1 MGTFEIPENPKN
13 YEDNVRTT
21 TDPEDVLEHV
31 RFHSRYGKCSKILNT
46 FIFLFS
52 NKLSWVKV
60 FRINPE
66 FRILGLTFHRKSA
79 SKY

>member
-1 MGTFEIPENPKN
+1 MGRFEIPENPNN

-21 TDPEDVLEHV
+21 TDPEDVPEHV
-31 RFHSRYGKCSKILNT
+31 RFHSRYGKCSKILNI
-46 FIFLFS
+46 FFFLFS

-66 FRILGLTFHRKSA
+66 FKVQNTELGRLLLLL
-79 SKY
+79 